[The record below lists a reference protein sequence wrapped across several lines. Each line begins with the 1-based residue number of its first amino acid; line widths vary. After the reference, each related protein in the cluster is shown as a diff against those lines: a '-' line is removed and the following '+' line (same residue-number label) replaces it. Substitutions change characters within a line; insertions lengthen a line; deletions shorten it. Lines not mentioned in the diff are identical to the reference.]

1 MIKFYVI
8 ASMENF
14 EFAEKLLEG
23 LKIGKVSVNTPF
35 SKYGQNIMLQ
45 VRREIADADVIVAI
59 IDGTFSKN
67 SGLDYELKTARSMVQ
82 EKTNKVLIPII
93 LDKSE
98 IPRCVKDMSYIL
110 CDSKS
115 DQDMYNLQRTISNYL
130 KHSLVVP
137 RKKREKTSSMIMLT
151 MTMVVFTTFMVIF
164 VVKDSGFMYYEVEKY
179 MNL

>member
-45 VRREIADADVIVAI
+45 VRREIADADVIVAR

-67 SGLDYELKTARSMVQ
+67 SGLD
-82 EKTNKVLIPII
+82 
-93 LDKSE
+93 
-98 IPRCVKDMSYIL
+98 
-110 CDSKS
+110 
-115 DQDMYNLQRTISNYL
+115 
-130 KHSLVVP
+130 
-137 RKKREKTSSMIMLT
+137 
-151 MTMVVFTTFMVIF
+151 
-164 VVKDSGFMYYEVEKY
+164 
-179 MNL
+179 